1 MSTSTVRQKL
11 EKKEQAAAFNP
22 THWSEENGGSG
33 VPAGKLQVLEKFFT
47 PVQQAKRRKERVY
60 LPLQMDSLD
69 DRFSVHSSSSS
80 TSTSSAMWSLEARL
94 EKGTLH
100 MVPSQYRSSPSGP
113 GREVAVEDVAS
124 HHSTW
129 EKRRL
134 DGSFTPFVR
143 GVGKGD
149 LPLRQGHQVGQA
161 EGLEQNFYKTTSM
174 QHSPAFGE
182 EAEIPA
188 PQQPS
193 KIIRHPLGR
202 AVLRNGV
209 VEEDDR
215 LWKTRSSETIGERP
229 TGTEPLVAPK
239 PRRCQQ
245 EQQEKPPSPKSL
257 DLNPPKKS
265 LILGENR
272 RVEDK
277 LRFSEF
283 LNEVTQQIMSPSN
296 LMSLGWKSR
305 RSSPINRALSTKSMS
320 SESLLEKNEGKMS
333 SPKRNRVGP
342 FEAKGDATSIHPN
355 QLQGNAKPV
364 RTPDETSSSSE
375 SGLFTPFLANLPEL
389 LEEPCGAR
397 RDGEGASEHV
407 LKAKA
412 QERSFKKAEGMVPRG
427 AEKSDGKEWSRAVAG
442 KSQILYKV
450 SGFFSKQETLSGKPG
465 PGPPHPE
472 EGGDLWVVY
481 AGGTP
486 VSPSLT

>member
-1 MSTSTVRQKL
+1 MSASTVGQKL

-22 THWSEENGGSG
+22 THWSEENSGSG

-60 LPLQMDSLD
+60 LPLQMESLD
-69 DRFSVHSSSSS
+69 DRFSIHSSSSS
-80 TSTSSAMWSLEARL
+80 TSSSSAMWPLEARL
-94 EKGTLH
+94 EKETLR
-100 MVPSQYRSSPSGP
+100 MVPSQYRSSPSGS
-113 GREVAVEDVAS
+113 GREGAVEGAAS
-124 HHSTW
+124 HHSIQ
-129 EKRRL
+129 EKRNL
-134 DGSFTPFVR
+134 GGSFTPFLR
-143 GVGKGD
+143 GVGTGD
-149 LPLRQGHQVGQA
+149 LPLRQGHPEFQPQVGQA
-161 EGLEQNFYKTTSM
+161 EGLEQTFYKATSL

-182 EAEIPA
+182 EVEIPA

-193 KIIRHPLGR
+193 KTIRHPLGR
-202 AVLRNGV
+202 VVLRNGV
-209 VEEDDR
+209 VEEDGW
-215 LWKTRSSETIGERP
+215 LWKTRSSETITEQP
-229 TGTEPLVAPK
+229 TGTKPLVAPK

-245 EQQEKPPSPKSL
+245 EQEEKPSSPKSL
-257 DLNPPKKS
+257 DLNPAKKS

-296 LMSLGWKSR
+296 LMSLGWKSQG
-305 RSSPINRALSTKSMS
+305 SSPTNRAPSTKSMS
-320 SESLLEKNEGKMS
+320 LESLLGKNEGKMPL
-333 SPKRNRVGP
+333 PKRNRVGP
-342 FEAKGDATSIHPN
+342 FEATGDATSIRPN

-427 AEKSDGKEWSRAVAG
+427 AEKSDGKEWSRTVAG

-450 SGFFSKQETLSGKPG
+450 SGFFSKQETLWQTWPRSS
-465 PGPPHPE
+465 
-472 EGGDLWVVY
+472 
-481 AGGTP
+481 T
-486 VSPSLT
+486 S